1 MQLNAFSYKVIWALS
16 TYTSNNLV
24 REKPFPV
31 CAQNNQNY
39 PTPNS
44 KDRQELT
51 FSF

>member
-1 MQLNAFSYKVIWALS
+1 MQLNAFCYKHIWTLS

-24 REKPFPV
+24 KEATSNLCSK
-31 CAQNNQNY
+31 QNY
-39 PTPNS
+39 SIPNS